1 MAAGVPNAKIL
12 AFDTLNTH
20 THAHK
25 KQKQKKQN
33 KNKTNPKKKKKHK
46 PQIPYEQIG
55 PIVWVSISSISKVS
69 YCRIKYM
76 RFGLRLH

>member
-25 KQKQKKQN
+25 KQKQKQKQKKQN
-33 KNKTNPKKKKKHK
+33 KNKTKPKKKKNTNRK
-46 PQIPYEQIG
+46 YLM
-55 PIVWVSISSISKVS
+55 SKLALLCGYQSAQLVKS
-69 YCRIKYM
+69 LIAE
-76 RFGLRLH
+76 